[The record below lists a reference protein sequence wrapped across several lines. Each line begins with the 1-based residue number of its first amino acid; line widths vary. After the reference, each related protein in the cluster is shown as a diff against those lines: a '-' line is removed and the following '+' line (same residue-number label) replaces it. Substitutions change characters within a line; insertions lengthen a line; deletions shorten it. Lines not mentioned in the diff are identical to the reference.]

1 MRWCGHVAWMV
12 KISEPVS
19 APNPDRQQRGRRWII
34 LALGW
39 LSLEYWGLGPF
50 SYIEFTDSADS
61 HLPTILATAGLTG
74 GPLWMPNFASGV
86 DRLSQGLFPGL
97 ESIIFSLL
105 PGWLAAQ
112 LYTVGGIVAGGVG
125 IALLG
130 RDVFRLPT
138 LASWTAGIFYAAQL
152 ASASGAI
159 YASVFGFLPFL
170 LWALGRCLKHSSLSV
185 QAGGAVTLSLILAG
199 LMVPQF
205 LFPFGIL
212 FALMWFILC
221 DPLRTKRGWLVFAG
235 CGLLIGL
242 VRSQELAALL
252 LNAATSHRADWVYL
266 PNMDETL
273 KSVVGE
279 LFGSGFRG
287 PKYLWLA
294 QWIAIASVF
303 MMMRRPGGAHAMGL
317 MIFTVALIVGPAV
330 LVIAQTALAETFAG
344 SKFFNYNF
352 LHFYPFVPI
361 PAALLLGFAINYW
374 NRDRQLIDQLM
385 QLRAKQFTI
394 PGVLFAGVIL
404 AMMVTSLD
412 AKVRHGLKWLGTGNY
427 VRNMQSPVLQEFASQ
442 TSEQMPFR
450 VGFFDLPQGIA
461 GAYGLEVPSGYL
473 NLYPDRYQ
481 EFFVAMMAPSIAADP
496 KFAAYVKDWG
506 NRLELFHGTSPETR
520 DLTQTFNLS
529 LLSLSNTRYIFSRNK
544 LTAPGLVEVRAA
556 SAPRVSAST
565 MDRFWRSLKQNFTG
579 YTELYI
585 YENTNVLPR
594 AFVAPQVMSFA
605 DDDALMAALESAT
618 VDQLRSTAFVHAGD
632 KIPVLDTVTLAGD
645 VIITDYQP
653 DHIEMNLNGTSSGV
667 LIVSNT
673 YSPYWI
679 AEIDGK
685 PAPIFPVHHT
695 YWGVKV
701 APGDRNVQFRY
712 EPPYRYL
719 PFRF

>member
-1 MRWCGHVAWMV
+1 ME
-12 KISEPVS
+12 ISEPVS
-19 APNPDRQQRGRRWII
+19 APNPDRRQLGRRWII

-50 SYIEFTDSADS
+50 SYLEFTDSADS
-61 HLPTILATAGLTG
+61 HLPTILATAGMSG
-74 GPLWMPNFASGV
+74 GPLWMPNFASGA

-105 PGWLAAQ
+105 PGWLGAQ
-112 LYTVGGIVAGGVG
+112 LYTVGGVLAGGIG

-130 RDVFRLPT
+130 RDVFKLSA
-138 LASWTAGIFYAAQL
+138 LAAWIAGLFYATQQA
-152 ASASGAI
+152 AAFGAI
-159 YASVFGFLPFL
+159 YASVFGFLPL
-170 LWALGRCLKHSSLSV
+170 LIWALGRSLKHPSLSV
-185 QAGGAVTLSLILAG
+185 QVGGAVTLSLVLAG

-212 FALMWFILC
+212 FALAWFIFC
-221 DPLRTKRGWLVFAG
+221 DPLRTKRGWLVFIG

-252 LNAATSHRADWVYL
+252 LNASTSHRADWVYL

-273 KSVVGE
+273 KSIFEE
-279 LFGSGFRG
+279 LFGSGVRG
-287 PKYLWLA
+287 PMYLWLV
-294 QWIAIASVF
+294 QWVVIVSMLASL
-303 MMMRRPGGAHAMGL
+303 RRAGGIHLMGL
-317 MIFTVALIVGPAV
+317 LIFTAALVVGPAV
-330 LVIAQTALAETFAG
+330 LVVTQTALAEAFAG

-361 PAALLLGFAINYW
+361 PAALLMGFAINYW
-374 NRDRQLIDQLM
+374 NRDRQLINQLAQM
-385 QLRAKQFTI
+385 RAKQFTVS
-394 PGVLFAGVIL
+394 GVMFGLIIL
-404 AMMVTSLD
+404 AMLMTSVD
-412 AKVRHGLKWLGTGNY
+412 AKVRHGLKWMGTGNY
-427 VRNMQSPVLQEFASQ
+427 VRNMQSPVLQEFAAETSSQ
-442 TSEQMPFR
+442 KPFR

-461 GAYGLEVPSGYL
+461 GAYGLEVPTGYL

-481 EFFVAMMAPSIAADP
+481 EFFMAMMAPSFATDP
-496 KFAAYVKDWG
+496 KFAAYVNGWG
-506 NRLELFHGTSPETR
+506 NRLELFRGPSPETR

-529 LLSLSNTRYIFSRNK
+529 LLSLSNTRYIISRNK
-544 LTAPGLVEVRAA
+544 LVAPDLVEVRKAP
-556 SAPRVSAST
+556 APRVSLST

-594 AFVAPQVMSFA
+594 AYIASQVQSFA
-605 DDDALMAALESAT
+605 NDDALMTALESAS
-618 VDQLRSTAFVHAGD
+618 VDQLRTTAFVQSD
-632 KIPVLDTVTLAGD
+632 DQIPAPETMAVSGD
-645 VIITDYQP
+645 VTITNYQA
-653 DHIEMNLNGTSSGV
+653 DQILMNLDGASSGV
-667 LIVSNT
+667 LVISNT
-673 YSPYWI
+673 YSPYWV

-695 YWGVKV
+695 YWGVKI
-701 APGDRNVQFRY
+701 APGDRQVQFRY